1 MHLGLVHLVERVAQR
16 LDGALHVGLHD
27 EVQVGLL
34 ALLDA
39 AEQVVQVHVRL
50 GLLLGQAGTQRAF
63 LGQLAGIALVL
74 EHAELVAGDRNAV
87 QAQNLDRVGR
97 SCAVD
102 MLAARVHQRADASVG
117 RAGDNGVARMQRAA
131 LHEHGGHGTAALVE
145 VGLDD
150 EAGGQGIGVRA
161 QFEHVGLQQDGLEQV
176 VDVQLLLSGHVD
188 EHVLCRPNPRG

>member
-1 MHLGLVHLVERVAQR
+1 MASEAAGERDVGLGDAADRGVHDTCILTSDWSILLNASAQR

-87 QAQNLDRVGR
+87 QAQDLDRVR
-97 SCAVD
+97 RELPPSTC
-102 MLAARVHQRADASVG
+102 
-117 RAGDNGVARMQRAA
+117 
-131 LHEHGGHGTAALVE
+131 
-145 VGLDD
+145 
-150 EAGGQGIGVRA
+150 
-161 QFEHVGLQQDGLEQV
+161 
-176 VDVQLLLSGHVD
+176 
-188 EHVLCRPNPRG
+188 